1 MMSRKGV
8 GEENT
13 HRVTQVAVVAKPVA
27 QPQGSPTQTIQRQ
40 YNEVIASHY
49 DLDPQGVIGRS
60 LDRAVDQFRKQHS
73 GGNGNGRLRVLDVGM
88 GTGLFLAK
96 LKALVGDPVQP
107 FGLDLSEK
115 MVECARRR
123 IPDLVAKVDDA
134 ANLDSCFA
142 DDFFDLACLHFITG
156 FVPLSVLLPKIWNR
170 LEIDGSLSFVG
181 GTRAGFPAL
190 QARASSRM
198 VRWLCG
204 AGSWKVEDV
213 VCNPADRDEVVRT
226 IEANGFEVCTAETF
240 EPTLEFRSLDEFL
253 EFGYRGG
260 WLTPFIEKTGLHRA
274 GPITRWFMN
283 RFVFPEKDL
292 HSIAI
297 VLARKKRM
305 KDEG

>member
-1 MMSRKGV
+1 MNR
-8 GEENT
+8 GES
-13 HRVTQVAVVAKPVA
+13 VVVDNPGRVA
-27 QPQGSPTQTIQRQ
+27 QVPGSPVQTIQRQ

-49 DLDPQGVIGRS
+49 DQDPQAVIGRS
-60 LDRAVDQFRKQHS
+60 LDRAVAQVRQQRLLD
-73 GGNGNGRLRVLDVGM
+73 NGNERLRVLDVGM
-88 GTGLFLAK
+88 GTGLFLAR
-96 LKALVGDPVQP
+96 LKALDGDKVQP

-123 IPDLVAKVDDA
+123 IPDLVARVDDA

-142 DDFFDLACLHFITG
+142 GEFFDLVSLHFITG
-156 FVPLSVLLPKIWNR
+156 FVPLNVLLPKIWNR
-170 LEIDGSLSFVG
+170 LAGDGYLSLVG
-181 GTRAGFPAL
+181 GTRAGFPVL
-190 QARASSRM
+190 QARAGSRF
-198 VRWLCG
+198 VRWVCG

-226 IEANGFEVCTAETF
+226 LEANGFAVCMAETF
-240 EPTLEFRSLDEFL
+240 EPALEFRNLDEFL

-260 WLTPFIEKTGLHRA
+260 WLTPFIEKSGLHKA

-283 RFVFPEKDL
+283 RFIFPEKDL

-297 VLARKKRM
+297 VLARKKRL

>member
-1 MMSRKGV
+1 MMSREGV
-8 GEENT
+8 GEESAT
-13 HRVTQVAVVAKPVA
+13 RVARIPQPV
-27 QPQGSPTQTIQRQ
+27 PQRQGLPVHTIQRQ

-60 LDRAVDQFRKQHS
+60 LDRAVEQFRKQLLS
-73 GGNGNGRLRVLDVGM
+73 GHGNGRLRVLDVGM
-88 GTGLFLAK
+88 GTGLLLAK

-142 DDFFDLACLHFITG
+142 GQWFDLVSIHFITG

-170 LEIDGSLSFVG
+170 LEAGGFLSLVG

-190 QARASSRM
+190 QARANSRM

-204 AGSWKVEDV
+204 SGSWKVEDV

-226 IEANGFEVCTAETF
+226 IESNGFEVCTAETF
-240 EPTLEFRSLDEFL
+240 EPALEFRSLDEFL

-260 WLTPFIEKTGLHRA
+260 WLAPFIEKTGLHRA

-283 RFVFPEKDL
+283 HFVFPEKDL

-297 VLARKKRM
+297 VLARKK
-305 KDEG
+305 G